1 MVHVRENAGMTNDR
15 LSHADLASRR
25 RRAGA
30 SREAMAAGLGLRPED
45 IQKIE
50 EGRAS
55 EEMVN
60 HYGQWLD
67 RIEAWPTEKRAQQLL
82 AAIDSAKR
90 FDLNSL
96 GPTRL

>member
-1 MVHVRENAGMTNDR
+1 MANGR
-15 LSHADLASRR
+15 LSHTDLAGRR

-45 IQKIE
+45 MQKIE

-55 EEMVN
+55 EEMAN
-60 HYGQWLD
+60 QYAQWLD
-67 RIEAWPTEKRAQQLL
+67 RIELWPTEKRAQQML

-90 FDLNSL
+90 FV
-96 GPTRL
+96 P